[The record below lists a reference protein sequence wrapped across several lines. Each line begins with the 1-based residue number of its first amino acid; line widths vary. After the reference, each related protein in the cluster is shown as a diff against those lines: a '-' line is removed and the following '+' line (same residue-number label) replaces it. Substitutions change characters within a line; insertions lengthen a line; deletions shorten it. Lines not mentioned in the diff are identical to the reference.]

1 MVINGNELSWFTDY
15 LFGRQQ
21 YVQLGKC
28 TSSLQPV
35 YSGVPQGPI
44 LGPLLFNLYFNDFA
58 DRVLMANV
66 LLYADDTVLYVAG
79 KDVGII
85 ENTLTRELEE
95 VEKYLDE
102 NELLINLKKGKTE
115 VMLFGTAKC
124 LSLKGRQLSVKYRGT
139 EINTTKKYIYL
150 GYTLDNTLKLSGCFD
165 TAYRKCCNRLHLLS
179 TLRHHVTAD
188 AATKIFRFAIV
199 I

>member
-1 MVINGNELSWFTDY
+1 
-15 LFGRQQ
+15 
-21 YVQLGKC
+21 
-28 TSSLQPV
+28 
-35 YSGVPQGPI
+35 
-44 LGPLLFNLYFNDFA
+44 
-58 DRVLMANV
+58 MANV
-66 LLYADDTVLYVAG
+66 LLYADDTVLYFAG

-115 VMLFGTAKC
+115 VMLFGTDKR

-139 EINTTKKYIYL
+139 EINTTKEYIYL

-188 AATKIFRFAIV
+188 ISVNDPPYCYLLRSFEIAVYEDPARQD
-199 I
+199 